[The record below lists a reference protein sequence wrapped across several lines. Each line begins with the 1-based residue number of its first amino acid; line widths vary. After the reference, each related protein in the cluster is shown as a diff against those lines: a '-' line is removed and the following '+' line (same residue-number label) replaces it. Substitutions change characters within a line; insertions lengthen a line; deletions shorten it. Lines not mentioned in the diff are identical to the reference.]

1 MSPYFKNISEFKHL
15 NKIIIFASILFSIL
29 LLFIDKFIKLS
40 KFYDKDDKDKI
51 DYRKYLFIL
60 IYIFLVVYY
69 SEVNLVQYLPK
80 KKSLGFLP
88 NIVYSKLPNLDVTDN
103 KNNNIILFSIFIVF
117 IIIPSFIFT
126 ILSSDYSP
134 FQKGEYI
141 IYNFYIFG
149 LILIFN
155 TFISNRQEFEIIKM
169 YLNIISLLGFIIFV
183 LKPLIL
189 ELSTADLLSK
199 KISQIKW
206 SNYYIF
212 NKNIKNYDNSKNYNK
227 RYFNSLMNYMIINI
241 ILIGFYLGLVYG
253 FLRI

>member
-1 MSPYFKNISEFKHL
+1 MNQYFKNISEFKHL

-69 SEVNLVQYLPK
+69 SEVNLVQYLPN
-80 KKSLGFLP
+80 F
-88 NIVYSKLPNLDVTDN
+88 VYSKLPNLDEKDN
-103 KNNNIILFSIFIVF
+103 DNINIILFIIFIVY

-149 LILIFN
+149 FILIFN

>member
-1 MSPYFKNISEFKHL
+1 MNQYFKNISEFKHL

-69 SEVNLVQYLPK
+69 SEVNLVQYLPN
-80 KKSLGFLP
+80 F
-88 NIVYSKLPNLDVTDN
+88 VYSKLPNLDEKDN
-103 KNNNIILFSIFIVF
+103 DNINIILFIIFIVY